1 LVLTITLIAVILVS
15 LFAINEWFSTH
26 QSTSEFFVGVE
37 FAYGDAGDLKDLVDK
52 VKNYTNLFVIGALEI
67 SFNQT
72 ALNEACDYIV
82 DAGLHL
88 IVLFTDSTK
97 YSYSIFVWMEEAKQE
112 YGDMFLGV
120 YRFDE
125 IGGNQLDR
133 GDSMIVENAT
143 DYADAAA
150 KYVGNWSLHIKHY
163 LNFTDEIFTADY
175 GLYWFDYK
183 AGYSAVFAEFGWN
196 FSRQVHIALCRGA
209 ARAQNKTWGAI
220 VTWTYTDAPYIETG
234 SELYDD
240 LILAYDAG
248 AKYAVVFSYP
258 TIEGRYGILAEEHFD
273 ALQSFWNH
281 IQSNRPSLVVDE
293 EVKTAYVLPPDY
305 GFGFRRPDDTIWGLW
320 PANELSAKVWNDV
333 NMLMDKYDVGF
344 DVVYDEPEFTDA
356 VKRRYDR
363 LIFWNETV
371 T

>member
-1 LVLTITLIAVILVS
+1 VLTITLIAVILVS
-15 LFAINEWFSTH
+15 LFAINEWVSNH
-26 QSTSEFFVGVE
+26 QSTQEFFVGVE
-37 FAYGDAGDLKDLVDK
+37 FAYGDASDLKDLVDK
-52 VKNYTNLFVIGALEI
+52 VKNYTNLFVIGSLEI

-72 ALNEACDYIV
+72 TLNETCDYIV
-82 DAGLHL
+82 DAGLHF

-97 YSYSIFVWMEEAKQE
+97 YSYSIFDWMEDAKQK
-112 YGDMFLGV
+112 YGDKFLGV

-125 IGGNQLDR
+125 PGGNQLDQ
-133 GDSMIVENAT
+133 GSSAIVNSST
-143 DYADAAA
+143 SYAEAAA
-150 KYVGNWSLHIKHY
+150 RFTGIWKLHIDYY
-163 LNFTDEIFTADY
+163 LNYSQRLFTADY

-183 AGYSAVFAEFGWN
+183 AGYTTVFAEFGWN
-196 FSRQVHIALCRGA
+196 FSRQLHIALCRGA

-234 SELYDD
+234 AQLYDD
-240 LILAYDAG
+240 LLLAYNAG

-281 IQSNRPSLVVDE
+281 IKSNRPSLVVDE
-293 EVKTAYVLPPDY
+293 EVKTAYVLPRDY
-305 GFGFRRPDDTIWGLW
+305 GFGFRRRDDTIWGLW
-320 PANELSAKVWNDV
+320 PADELSAKVWNDV
-333 NMLMDKYDVGF
+333 KTLMDRYDASF
-344 DVVYDEPEFTDA
+344 DIVHDEPEFTDA
-356 VKRRYDR
+356 IKKRYDR